1 MNAFRCIMTTK
12 RILNGIVGDYL
23 DGTGNELATEMAFYQ
38 NDGLPVQRFS
48 THKTLCILVHGLVDD
63 ESVWLKDEVKYGENL
78 RKDLQLVPLYLRY
91 NSGLHVSTNGQK
103 LNHLLQSL
111 STLSSP
117 AREIVFLCHS
127 MGGLIVRSAC
137 SYGLEQDA
145 PWTRSVS
152 HVIFLGTPHQG
163 SYWEKAGN
171 VLTNSLDFIPRPYM
185 KLAAQVGN
193 LRSDGIK
200 DLRYGYVR
208 DEDWNNGGDQDAL
221 LNNTKTKSNLL
232 SWASYHVVT
241 GTITKDPNNFLSQ
254 MFGDALVH
262 KLSAQGH
269 SEIDDHHLPF
279 VEEDVCEFPG
289 IHHQRLSND
298 VLVYAKIKEWLS
310 QPCAIPVFRDDSESD
325 VVALDGGDMSSESD
339 ETIHATTS
347 RGEYDDWRG
356 GSKLVH
362 ESIDAGVTAVGNV
375 QRELISEVYSILS
388 KWRLIAPVVKK
399 VQVVHEA
406 SVDVVYASIL
416 AVNSASATISRFA
429 IEEVEKRRQEGDTA
443 EVT

>member
-1 MNAFRCIMTTK
+1 MTTK

-23 DGTGNELATEMAFYQ
+23 DGTGNELATEMALYQ
-38 NDGLPVQRFS
+38 NDGLQVQRFS
-48 THKTLCILVHGLVDD
+48 TNKSLCILVHGLVDD
-63 ESVWLKDEVKYGENL
+63 ESVWLKDDVNYGENM
-78 RKDLQLVPLYLRY
+78 RRDLELVPLYLRY
-91 NSGLHVSTNGQK
+91 NSGLHVSTNGKK
-103 LNHLLQSL
+103 LNSLLQSL
-111 STLSSP
+111 SSPGSP

-127 MGGLIVRSAC
+127 MGGLVVRSAC

-145 PWTRSVS
+145 VWTKRVS

-171 VLTNSLDFIPRPYM
+171 ILTNSLDFIPRPYM

-208 DEDWNNGGDQDAL
+208 DEDWNNGDQDAL

-241 GTITKDPNNFLSQ
+241 GTITKNPNNFLSQ

-269 SEIDDHHLPF
+269 SENDDHHLPF
-279 VEEDVCEFPG
+279 VDEDFCEFPG
-289 IHHQRLSND
+289 IHHQKLTSD
-298 VLVYAKIKEWLS
+298 ISIYEKIREWIS
-310 QPCAIPVFRDDSESD
+310 QPCAPPVLPDKPDLVTLDCDDLAE
-325 VVALDGGDMSSESD
+325 
-339 ETIHATTS
+339 ETVHAASS
-347 RGEYDDWRG
+347 RGSYDDCKG

-362 ESIDAGVTAVGNV
+362 ESIHAGVTAVGKV
-375 QRELISEVYSILS
+375 QRELTSEVYSILS
-388 KWRLIAPVVKK
+388 KFCLIAPVVKK

-406 SVDVVYASIL
+406 SVDAVYASIL
-416 AVNSASATISRFA
+416 AVNSASATIAGFA
-429 IEEVEKRRQEGDTA
+429 IEEVKKRRQEDGTTV
-443 EVT
+443 VTYE